1 MPVGQMAILGTDL
14 DSIEVTYKTP
24 IVSEKGRVLKKTVSR
39 KSILQLSRILIID
52 EDYDSKG
59 NLVPDTCRVYYEYLG
74 WLILEVSYPEMSKYK
89 LGTLNRMIGFHQQ
102 QENKKHGSKGNTR
115 KNA

>member
-1 MPVGQMAILGTDL
+1 
-14 DSIEVTYKTP
+14 
-24 IVSEKGRVLKKTVSR
+24 
-39 KSILQLSRILIID
+39 
-52 EDYDSKG
+52 
-59 NLVPDTCRVYYEYLG
+59 VYYEYLG